1 MKLLTFGDSFTAGYD
16 QYSKWATEYINWK
29 GYKPKIF
36 SEIIAENMNIQL
48 INCGIPGG
56 DNNSILESFFKNYIQ
71 INDGDI
77 VLINWS
83 TIERFRV
90 VTKDDRW
97 RTMVPC
103 FGNTSIDIDLSENTI
118 EEMLVNR
125 MSVKFIDEVNHWINY
140 INVTNKHVNLIH
152 WTPFV
157 KKLNCQHLTG
167 FNTISDETKNKF
179 TDGHLS
185 ELGQVQLAD
194 VMMTIITET
203 IKNKS

>member
-1 MKLLTFGDSFTAGYD
+1 
-16 QYSKWATEYINWK
+16 
-29 GYKPKIF
+29 
-36 SEIIAENMNIQL
+36 MNIQL
-48 INCGIPGG
+48 INCGIPGA
-56 DNNSILESFFKNYIQ
+56 DNNYILESFFINHNK

-83 TIERFRV
+83 SIERFRV

-125 MSVKFIDEVNHWINY
+125 MSVKFINEVNHWINY
-140 INVTNKHVNLIH
+140 INVTNKNVNLIQ

-157 KKLNCQHLTG
+157 KKLNCHHLTG
-167 FNTISDETKNKF
+167 FNAISDETNNKIV
-179 TDGHLS
+179 DGHLS

-194 VMMTIITET
+194 EMMTIITET

>member
-1 MKLLTFGDSFTAGYD
+1 MKLVTFGDSFTSGYD
-16 QYSKWATEYINWK
+16 RHSKWAIDYVNLK

-36 SEIIAENMNIQL
+36 SEIIAENMNIQH
-48 INCGIPGG
+48 INFGIPGA
-56 DNNSILESFFKNYIQ
+56 DNSYILESFFKNYIT

-83 TIERFRV
+83 SIERFRV
-90 VTKDDRW
+90 VTKDNRW
-97 RTMVPC
+97 RTMVPY
-103 FGNTSIDIDLSENTI
+103 FGNTSIDLDLSERTI

-125 MSVKFIDEVNHWINY
+125 MSVKFIDEVNHWISY
-140 INVTNKHVNLIH
+140 INVTNKHVKLIH

-157 KKLNCQHLTG
+157 KKLNCHHLNG

-179 TDGHLS
+179 IDGHFS

-194 VMMTIITET
+194 EMMKIITET
-203 IKNKS
+203 IKS

>member
-1 MKLLTFGDSFTAGYD
+1 
-16 QYSKWATEYINWK
+16 
-29 GYKPKIF
+29 
-36 SEIIAENMNIQL
+36 MNIQL

-157 KKLNCQHLTG
+157 KKLNCHHLTG

-203 IKNKS
+203 IKS